1 LKFDEVVTFFE
12 LFIKFSRQ
20 QSSETNTVI
29 GDILDKEA
37 LVELANEKFF
47 VKQLSLKPTLF

>member
-1 LKFDEVVTFFE
+1 MKFDEVVTFFE